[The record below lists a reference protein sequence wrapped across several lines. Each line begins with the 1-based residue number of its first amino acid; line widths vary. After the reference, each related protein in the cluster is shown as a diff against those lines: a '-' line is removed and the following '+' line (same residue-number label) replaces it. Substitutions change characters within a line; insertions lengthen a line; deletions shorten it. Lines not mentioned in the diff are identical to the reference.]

1 MIDFSI
7 KPLVLAPLAGYSDL
21 PLRGVVKRFGCDL
34 TISEMISSN
43 ALAYSDKKTLKMLE
57 KNELETPFIVQI
69 SGNKPDIVKKAVEVL
84 NRYDHIDGIDLNCGC
99 PAKKVVAHGSG
110 STLLTNLE
118 LLKEILDT
126 IKQTS
131 NKRYLSAKIRLGF
144 DEKNGINIARAIES
158 VGVDF
163 ISVHGRTKKQ
173 GYSGNS
179 DFKAIKEIKQS
190 VKIPIIAN
198 GDINSKNAKEVLNF
212 TGADGL
218 MIGRAS
224 IGNPWVFYEIK
235 SSKSVSKE
243 IKKEIILAHFDE
255 MMKFYGQKGVALF
268 RKHVHQYAK
277 GYENASE
284 FRDIINRIDDTQIA
298 RLKIEEFFSQI

>member
-1 MIDFSI
+1 MIDFSS

-43 ALAYSDKKTLKMLE
+43 ALAYNDKKTLKMLE

-69 SGNKPDIVKKAVEVL
+69 SGNNPNIVKKAVEVL
-84 NRYDHIDGIDLNCGC
+84 NKFEHIDGIDLNCGC

-110 STLLTNLE
+110 GALLTNLE
-118 LLKEILDT
+118 LLKEILIT
-126 IKQTS
+126 IKENS

-144 DEKNGINIARAIES
+144 DEKNGVNITKAIQS

-179 DFKAIKEIKQS
+179 DFMAIKEIKQS
-190 VKIPIIAN
+190 VQIPVIAN
-198 GDINSKNAKEVLNF
+198 GDINSKNAKEVLCF
-212 TGADGL
+212 TCADGL

-235 SSKSVSKE
+235 SGKSVSKE
-243 IKKEIILAHFDE
+243 MKKEIILAHFDE
-255 MMKFYGQKGVALF
+255 MIKFYGKKGATLF
-268 RKHVHQYAK
+268 RKHIHQYSK

-284 FRDIINRIDDTQIA
+284 FRDMINRIDDAQIS
-298 RLKIEEFFSQI
+298 RLKIEEFFS

>member
-1 MIDFSI
+1 MIDFSS

-43 ALAYSDKKTLKMLE
+43 ALAYNDKKTLKMLE

-84 NRYDHIDGIDLNCGC
+84 NKFEHIDGIDLNCGC

-110 STLLTNLE
+110 GALLTNLE
-118 LLKEILDT
+118 LLKEILIT
-126 IKQTS
+126 IKENS

-144 DEKNGINIARAIES
+144 DEKNGVNITKAIQS

-179 DFKAIKEIKQS
+179 DFMAIKEIKQS
-190 VKIPIIAN
+190 VQIPVIAN
-198 GDINSKNAKEVLNF
+198 GDINSKNAKEVLCF
-212 TGADGL
+212 TCADGL

-235 SSKSVSKE
+235 SGKSVSKE
-243 IKKEIILAHFDE
+243 MKKEIILAHFDE
-255 MMKFYGQKGVALF
+255 MIKFYGKKGATLF
-268 RKHVHQYAK
+268 RKHIHQYSK

-284 FRDIINRIDDTQIA
+284 FRDMINRIDDAQIS
-298 RLKIEEFFSQI
+298 RLKIEEFFS

>member
-1 MIDFSI
+1 MIDFSK

-21 PLRGVVKRFGCDL
+21 PLRGVVKRFGCDI

-43 ALAYSDKKTLKMLE
+43 ALAYADKKTLKMLE

-69 SGNKPDIVKKAVEVL
+69 SGNNTDIVKKAVEVL
-84 NRYDHIDGIDLNCGC
+84 NKFDYIDGIDLNCGC

-118 LLKEILDT
+118 LLKEILST
-126 IKQTS
+126 IKESS

-144 DEKNGINIARAIES
+144 DEKNGVNIAKAVEEA
-158 VGVDF
+158 GVDF

-173 GYSGNS
+173 GYTGNS
-179 DFKAIKEIKQS
+179 DFTAIKEIKEN
-190 VKIPIIAN
+190 VKIPLIAN
-198 GDINSKNAKEVLNF
+198 GDINSKNASEVLDF
-212 TGADGL
+212 TGADAL

-235 SSKSVSKE
+235 SGKSVSKE
-243 IKKEIILAHFDE
+243 IKKEIILTHFDE
-255 MMKFYGQKGVALF
+255 MIKHYGSHGVVMF
-268 RKHVHQYAK
+268 RKHIHQYSK
-277 GYENASE
+277 GYENSSE
-284 FRDIINRIDDTQIA
+284 FRDAINRIDDAKIS
-298 RLKIEEFFSQI
+298 RLKIEEFFS